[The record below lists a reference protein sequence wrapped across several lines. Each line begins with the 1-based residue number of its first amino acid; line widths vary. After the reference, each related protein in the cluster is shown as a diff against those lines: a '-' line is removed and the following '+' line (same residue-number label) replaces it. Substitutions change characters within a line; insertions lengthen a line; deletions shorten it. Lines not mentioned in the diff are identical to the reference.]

1 MARLGLL
8 RIEAEMQGRA
18 VVYALSVAACLG
30 LGACAPPA
38 RSDRMAPVPTGE
50 TQFVADSAL
59 RDAILLGDVGG
70 GEPATEDSSIGDA
83 ELRQAVQDALQQY
96 GLLQTDGARARFRLN
111 VSLVRLSHPGAGLD
125 LTVNSQVRY
134 TLTRADLGVVLFN
147 EVVKASYTATM
158 GDEFV
163 AFLRARV
170 AKEGSIRANIA
181 AFLDRLRTL
190 PTSGPPQ
197 QSTELA
203 Q

>member
-18 VVYALSVAACLG
+18 VVYALSVATCLG
-30 LGACAPPA
+30 LGACAPPV
-38 RSDRMAPVPTGE
+38 RSDRLAPVPTGE
-50 TQFVADSAL
+50 TQFAADSAL

-70 GEPATEDSSIGDA
+70 GEPPTEDSSIGDA

-96 GLLQTDGARARFRLN
+96 RLLQTDGARARFRLN

-134 TLTRADLGVVLFN
+134 TLARADLGVVLFN

>member
-1 MARLGLL
+1 
-8 RIEAEMQGRA
+8 
-18 VVYALSVAACLG
+18 
-30 LGACAPPA
+30 
-38 RSDRMAPVPTGE
+38 
-50 TQFVADSAL
+50 L

-96 GLLQTDGARARFRLN
+96 GLLQTDSAKARFRLN

-134 TLTRADLGVVLFN
+134 TLTRADLGLVLFN

-190 PTSGPPQ
+190 PTSAPPR
-197 QSTELA
+197 QSAALA